1 MHPLKRRSKQLFEL
15 TAEVYKRDVR
25 IKFSRLGRGNL
36 LTDEERERQRD
47 KRSKIIRFSWRSARR
62 LRHLI
67 RNSEDIWK
75 AFITLTY
82 PAEYPC
88 NGRETKAHLNAFL
101 QFLRRKGV
109 KSVWVLEFQSRG
121 SPHYHIIVSEFVLK
135 EEIAERW
142 YKVVGSGDEKHLR
155 AGTGIN
161 AIRSK
166 GQLYGYLSA
175 YIKKLD
181 QKTPPERFEDVGRF
195 WGSSRNLLSFKVYRK
210 INEYCKVVWNIK
222 LLRNWYKTHLRGFGI
237 RWKWKGMGFIALDGN
252 CLVKGLMALKC

>member
-1 MHPLKRRSKQLFEL
+1 M
-15 TAEVYKRDVR
+15 
-25 IKFSRLGRGNL
+25 
-36 LTDEERERQRD
+36 
-47 KRSKIIRFSWRSARR
+47 
-62 LRHLI
+62 
-67 RNSEDIWK
+67 
-75 AFITLTY
+75 
-82 PAEYPC
+82 
-88 NGRETKAHLNAFL
+88 
-101 QFLRRKGV
+101 
-109 KSVWVLEFQSRG
+109 
-121 SPHYHIIVSEFVLK
+121 VSEFVLK

-166 GQLYGYLSA
+166 GQLYGYLST

-181 QKTPPERFEDVGRF
+181 QKPPPEGFEDVGHF

-222 LLRNWYKTHLRGFGI
+222 LLRNWYKAHLRGFGI

-252 CLVKGLMALKC
+252 CLVKGLMSLKC